1 MIQPIKFSMR
11 YVTQG
16 AGGSE
21 FVKGVTLGGGG
32 LKSLKKLLRN
42 L

>member
-1 MIQPIKFSMR
+1 MC

-32 LKSLKKLLRN
+32 SEIFKKAVTQFMDGTPSS
-42 L
+42 